1 MLACRLGRRR
11 HQTKQDELSEL
22 RLPSWLNTAFET
34 VMSSEH

>member
-1 MLACRLGRRR
+1 MLACRLGKRW
-11 HQTKQDELSEL
+11 HHTKQDELSEL